1 MKIQKECYYCL
12 KRLIDQAVNLATQDR
27 AKRSLAKTSAVNI
40 LNQEFSDSAIP
51 AQIATKFHRVIID
64 MTHNMDPYLEIK
76 RGAMNMAKRIFKEVA
91 PAYGEDFKS
100 LLKLSVLGNA
110 IDFFR
115 KLEEVEADIKGG
127 VNFAVDDEER
137 LKKLLGKNDGIIL
150 LLADNAGEQYF
161 DLPLVRCLEKQNFEV
176 IYMVKKDPVQ
186 NDLTMEDLRLSG
198 TLGQFKRVFTTGT
211 ATVGLDLTAAPG
223 PFMKT
228 FDRAKL
234 IIAKGMGY
242 YETLSHLPEQG
253 NILHLLMAKCRPVA
267 ESIGVPLNSY
277 VAWLH

>member
-12 KRLIDQAVNLATQDR
+12 KRLIDQTVNLATQDR
-27 AKRSLAKTSAVNI
+27 ARRSLAKTSAINI

-64 MTHNMDPYLEIK
+64 TTHNVDPYLKMK

-91 PAYGEDFKS
+91 PTYGEDFKS

-115 KLEEVEADIKGG
+115 KLEEVEADIKGE
-127 VNFAVDDEER
+127 VNFAVDDEEK
-137 LKKLLGKNDGIIL
+137 LKKLLEGNDGTIL
-150 LLADNAGEQYF
+150 FLADNAGEQYF
-161 DLPLVRCLEKQNFEV
+161 DLPLVRRLEKQNFEV
-176 IYMVKKDPVQ
+176 IYVVKKDPVQ

-198 TLGQFKRVFTTGT
+198 TLGQFKRVSITGT
-211 ATVGLDLTAAPG
+211 ATVGLDLN
-223 PFMKT
+223 KT
-228 FDRAKL
+228 PKEFIKALEEARV

-242 YETLSHLPEQG
+242 YETLSTLSHKG
-253 NILHLLMAKCRPVA
+253 NLLHLLMAKCRPVA
-267 ESIGVPLNSY
+267 ESIGVPVNSY
-277 VAWLH
+277 IAWLR